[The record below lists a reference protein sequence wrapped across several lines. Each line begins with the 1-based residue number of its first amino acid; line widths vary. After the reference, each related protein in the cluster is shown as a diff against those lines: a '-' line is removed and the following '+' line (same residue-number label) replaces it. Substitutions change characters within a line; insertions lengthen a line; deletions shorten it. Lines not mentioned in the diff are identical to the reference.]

1 VIKSTTDM
9 HQSLISPHPRTL
21 PSHPSPN
28 PLPLTALPYRNIP
41 RSLSLFK
48 ATALKLIGIHLHDIF
63 TVQLSESIG
72 ALYKLLLAAASFET
86 FNLSAGLTRVFEG
99 NREAGEGNAANLVV
113 QVK

>member
-1 VIKSTTDM
+1 M
-9 HQSLISPHPRTL
+9 
-21 PSHPSPN
+21 
-28 PLPLTALPYRNIP
+28 
-41 RSLSLFK
+41 
-48 ATALKLIGIHLHDIF
+48 
-63 TVQLSESIG
+63 QLSESIG